1 MKKKKG
7 ILKGEKGFT
16 LIEIIAVLIILGI
29 LAAVAVPRYM
39 SLVSDARDSAAMAAV
54 AEGKARV
61 NQWAASFILTNDGAI
76 PTVTQAVAA
85 SAAIG
90 TDAGDFTLGYTTS
103 ATGVVVGA
111 TGNDPGPAAGGTASG
126 TVGMPTT

>member
-1 MKKKKG
+1 MKKKKT

-39 SLVSDARDSAAMAAV
+39 SLVSDARNQSAMAAV

-61 NQWAASFILTNDGAI
+61 NQWCASYILANS
-76 PTVTQAVAA
+76 TVPGSGDLVT
-85 SAAIG
+85 SAFG
-90 TDAGDFTLGYTTS
+90 SSAGDFTLTYTAADPVVVT
-103 ATGVVVGA
+103 ATGVAG
-111 TGNDPGPAAGGTASG
+111 GPAAGGTASG
-126 TVGMPTT
+126 SVALPTT